1 MTVIDKKSEDVL
13 DQFCYTLHTLREKP
27 DLEIS
32 GEECRLKN
40 GTIVKLSLELRILKY
55 EDAQEEEEDDDEN
68 DSENVDDDLKR
79 QGSSKS
85 ANSSKLLFYVFL
97 LINSKHS

>member
-1 MTVIDKKSEDVL
+1 MTVIDKKSDDIL
-13 DQFCYTLHTLREKP
+13 DQFSYPLHTLTDKQ

-55 EDAQEEEEDDDEN
+55 ENAQEDEDDDDEN
-68 DSENVDDDLKR
+68 DSEGLDEDLKR
-79 QGSSKS
+79 QGSKKSIKSTTSK
-85 ANSSKLLFYVFL
+85 
-97 LINSKHS
+97 